1 MGNARAPLSERK
13 DDLYETPPVAV
24 RALLS
29 VEPVPLTVWEPA
41 CGPGAIVRELRA
53 TGRAVIATDL
63 VDYGCPDSIAR
74 RDFLMELSGPEGVPA
89 IVTNP
94 PFKLAMQFAA
104 HARHLVPQV
113 YMLLR
118 LAFLESESRRSILDE
133 GDLARVWVFRKRLP
147 FMHRHGYD
155 GPKHSNSGMA
165 FAWFVWDREHQGP
178 TTLSRLS
185 WEAFAQ
191 QPEVLEPAP

>member
-1 MGNARAPLSERK
+1 MGGLVTGTGNARGTLVDRK
-13 DDLYETPPVAV
+13 DDLYETPLPAV

-41 CGPGAIVRELRA
+41 CGPGAIVSELRA
-53 TGRAVIATDL
+53 SGRAVVATDL

-74 RDFLMELSGPEGVPA
+74 RDFLMERAAPDGIPA

-94 PFKLAMQFAA
+94 PFKLAMEFAE
-104 HARHLVPQV
+104 HARRLVPQT

-118 LAFLESESRRSILDE
+118 LAFLESERRRDLLDS

-165 FAWFVWDREHQGP
+165 FAWFVWDREHKGP
-178 TTLSRLS
+178 TELHRLS
-185 WEAFAQ
+185 WEAFA
-191 QPEVLEPAP
+191 